1 VLQVCAPKVDV
12 QQGSPS
18 PPQCTQ
24 SELDPQTALGP
35 EHPPEPAVQHGLPS
49 VPHVPPLQEPSAH
62 MFEEPN
68 VQLPPAETHLPFHG
82 SQHPPL
88 SHFAP
93 GQHG

>member
-1 VLQVCAPKVDV
+1 MESLLSTSVAVASKLIDCAADGHRRKVIRRK
-12 QQGSPS
+12 
-18 PPQCTQ
+18 
-24 SELDPQTALGP
+24 
-35 EHPPEPAVQHGLPS
+35 PAVQQGLPS
-49 VPHVPPLQEPSAH
+49 VPHVAPLQEPSAH

-82 SQHPPL
+82 SLHPL